1 MILPSK
7 HGQLNMISPIVRGI
21 LISNILNC
29 EKKMFFD
36 SMKNGHLL
44 IYLFITYLS
53 PLNSKKGE
61 MFILVFH
68 NLNSD

>member
-1 MILPSK
+1 
-7 HGQLNMISPIVRGI
+7 
-21 LISNILNC
+21 
-29 EKKMFFD
+29 MFFD

-53 PLNSKKGE
+53 PLNSKKEKKKKKKNSKKGE

>member
-1 MILPSK
+1 
-7 HGQLNMISPIVRGI
+7 
-21 LISNILNC
+21 
-29 EKKMFFD
+29 MFFD